1 MEAFFAFYS
10 GNQYEKF
17 MFMNRAFGPYGWSY
31 WLLVATNIVIP
42 QLLWIRRVRLNT
54 ILLFLLS
61 IDVLVG
67 MWFERFVI
75 VVTSLHR
82 DFLPSSWGHYVPTKW
97 DLATY
102 GGTITLFFFL
112 FLLFIRVMPM
122 ISIFEMRTLLPESK
136 VKEEVAAH
144 D

>member
-1 MEAFFAFYS
+1 MY
-10 GNQYEKF
+10 
-17 MFMNRAFGPYGWSY
+17 
-31 WLLVATNIVIP
+31 IP
-42 QLLWIRRVRLNT
+42 TR
-54 ILLFLLS
+54 
-61 IDVLVG
+61 
-67 MWFERFVI
+67 
-75 VVTSLHR
+75 
-82 DFLPSSWGHYVPTKW
+82 W

-102 GGTITLFFFL
+102 AGTVTFFFFL

>member
-1 MEAFFAFYS
+1 LAGVFFAGAFFA
-10 GNQYEKF
+10 
-17 MFMNRAFGPYGWSY
+17 
-31 WLLVATNIVIP
+31 VV
-42 QLLWIRRVRLNT
+42 
-54 ILLFLLS
+54 FL
-61 IDVLVG
+61 DVLVVFFVALCVNAG
-67 MWFERFVI
+67 MWFERFI
-75 VVTSLHR
+75 IIAGGLAR
-82 DFLPSSWGHYVPTKW
+82 DFLPSSWGVYVPTRW

-102 GGTITLFFFL
+102 AGTITFFFFA